1 MRLGPIAIAEL
12 TQLAAIESENGKN
25 IGITIRK
32 SPLLAND
39 FKASYPYILNWD
51 YPLIHEELTGLTQ
64 LTLSG

>member
-12 TQLAAIESENGKN
+12 TQLAAIESENGNN

-51 YPLIHEELTGLTQ
+51 YPIIH
-64 LTLSG
+64 